1 MGYGAII
8 GAIGSIA
15 GSVIGSATKGSGA
28 SGAAS
33 QYSSALRDAANRYIR
48 PFTGSDFWKLDP
60 TAMAGQSME
69 FGIQN
74 APVINQANM
83 TQLQSLLNQAMPGYQ
98 GVFQGLQGM
107 LPGMQATQANMQAN
121 ANQLMT
127 GQVPTDVQ
135 QQIQRSA
142 AFTSMM
148 GGQAGAGT
156 GATGAITAR
165 DLGLTSLQLMG
176 QGATQAGQAISA
188 GAGIMGAG
196 TNLLSFAR
204 NYLMPQPVDPTSLL
218 PLSDLLNASEWSKSA
233 QFQANQAM
241 YTGLANAAAAR
252 AGTAVGANSGAS
264 AVSAGLGGL
273 SGLLSAGS
281 GSSSGSL
288 GELLSGLFSGGG
300 GGGGGGIIDTSGLS
314 QGTSFGY

>member
-33 QYSSALRDAANRYIR
+33 EYSSALRDAANRYIR
-48 PFTGSDFWKLDP
+48 PFTGSDYWNLDVQP
-60 TAMAGQSME
+60 MASQSIN
-69 FGIQN
+69 FGITQ
-74 APVINQANM
+74 APLVNQENM
-83 TQLQSLLNQAMPGYQ
+83 YQLQNLLGQAMPDYQ
-98 GVFQGLQGM
+98 NFFSGLQGM
-107 LPGMQATQANMQAN
+107 LPGMQATQANMMNQ

-127 GQVPTDVQ
+127 GQVPADVQ

-142 AFTSMM
+142 AFTSLM
-148 GGQAGAGT
+148 GGAAGAGT
-156 GATGAITAR
+156 GQTGAITAR

-176 QGATQAGQAISA
+176 QGATQAGAAI
-188 GAGIMGAG
+188 GAGTGIMSAG

-204 NYLMPQPVDPTSLL
+204 NYLMPQPVDPMSLL
-218 PLSDLLNASEWSKSA
+218 PLSDLVNASEWSKSG

-288 GELLSGLFSGGG
+288 GQLFSGLFSGGG
-300 GGGGGGIIDTSGLS
+300 GGGSSVPDFQTSLTAMG
-314 QGTSFGY
+314 

>member
-1 MGYGAII
+1 VGYGAII

-60 TAMAGQSME
+60 QAMAGQSIN
-69 FGIQN
+69 FGVQN
-74 APVINQANM
+74 APFVNYENM
-83 TQLQSLLNQAMPGYQ
+83 SQLQSLLGQAMPGYQ
-98 GVFQGLQGM
+98 QFFSGLQGM
-107 LPGMQATQANMQAN
+107 IPGMQATQTNMMNQ

-127 GQVPTDVQ
+127 GQVPQDVQ
-135 QQIQRSA
+135 QQIQRNA
-142 AFTSMM
+142 AFTSLM
-148 GGQAGAGT
+148 GGSAGAGT

-176 QGATQAGQAISA
+176 QGAAQGGAAISA
-188 GAGIMGAG
+188 GTGLMGAG

-241 YTGLANAAAAR
+241 FTGLSDAAAAR

-264 AVSAGLGGL
+264 AASAGLGGL

-281 GSSSGSL
+281 GDSSGSL
-288 GELLSGLFSGGG
+288 GELISRLISGVG